1 MAGLFGF
8 FGKKKDDTKAE
19 QAKLTE
25 TNGSKPQAYFLDAD
39 QAKTFG
45 NIDYMRTAKTV
56 KRTFPKTAGNGG
68 TFERVQT
75 VSTLDAAKAAALQSA
90 MVKAEIDATASSK
103 SSGSSASQSES
114 KTTERRRADSSMD
127 QFRNMA
133 RDIRKNK
140 I

>member
-56 KRTFPKTAGNGG
+56 KRTFPKTMGNGG

-75 VSTLDAAKAAALQSA
+75 VSTLEAAKAAALQSA
-90 MVKAEIDATASSK
+90 MVQAEIDATASSK
-103 SSGSSASQSES
+103 SSGNQSES
-114 KTTERRRADSSMD
+114 KATERRRADSSMD

-140 I
+140 L